1 MCFLFF
7 IFLVGGLLRGQVLFR
22 SFMKLAAPSGA
33 TQAPSR
39 SASARAVALCAGRW
53 ARLHFRMDSR
63 LVPEGGFF
71 SAVSGTR

>member
-33 TQAPSR
+33 T
-39 SASARAVALCAGRW
+39 
-53 ARLHFRMDSR
+53 
-63 LVPEGGFF
+63 
-71 SAVSGTR
+71 

>member
-7 IFLVGGLLRGQVLFR
+7 ISLMGGLLRGQVLFR

-39 SASARAVALCAGRW
+39 SASARGVALCAGRW
-53 ARLHFRMDSR
+53 ALGAFAFPDGLASS
-63 LVPEGGFF
+63 P
-71 SAVSGTR
+71 

>member
-39 SASARAVALCAGRW
+39 SASARGVALRRALGAGR
-53 ARLHFRMDSR
+53 
-63 LVPEGGFF
+63 VCI
-71 SAVSGTR
+71 SGWTRV